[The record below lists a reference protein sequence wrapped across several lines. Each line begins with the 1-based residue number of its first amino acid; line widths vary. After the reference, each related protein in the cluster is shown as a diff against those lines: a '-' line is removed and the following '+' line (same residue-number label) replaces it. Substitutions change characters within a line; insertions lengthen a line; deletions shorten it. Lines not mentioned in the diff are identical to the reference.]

1 MVGAADASGF
11 QSLLKRETMQ
21 ERTILSCSKKNNSA
35 KGNRD
40 MLPFRLP
47 NDIRECSNSD
57 QWCLVWISQKKT
69 FALMSYPVQ
78 VSSQI
83 IYIPVSEAELTG
95 GFKDVFNHLCY
106 ELPPSRPAWW
116 IPDSERAVLW
126 PHPLTQSSDLDVVK
140 WGWDQWL
147 FFVNSFIENTYPC
160 IISGV
165 SEVTVVTP
173 LTTQFHSKLYK
184 T

>member
-1 MVGAADASGF
+1 MLLVSNLCRKGKRCRKEQFFPAVRKITLPKEIGTCCHSDCLKTWENVQIQISDAWSESGR
-11 QSLLKRETMQ
+11 KRH
-21 ERTILSCSKKNNSA
+21 
-35 KGNRD
+35 
-40 MLPFRLP
+40 LP
-47 NDIRECSNSD
+47 
-57 QWCLVWISQKKT
+57 
-69 FALMSYPVQ
+69 LMSYPVQ

-83 IYIPVSEAELTG
+83 IYIPVSEVELTES
-95 GFKDVFNHLCY
+95 FKDVFNHLCY

-147 FFVNSFIENTYPC
+147 FFVNCFIENTYPC